1 MSSTLFIIGTLVAA
15 AILLAAWMPERTK
28 TVFSGYKT
36 LRNIALAVIVVIVA
50 PVLIG
55 TGYLPAML
63 FGAAMIIIVVWTL
76 WFGPLGEPNI
86 G

>member
-1 MSSTLFIIGTLVAA
+1 MSSTIFIIATLVAA
-15 AILLAAWMPERTK
+15 AVLLAAWMPERTK
-28 TVFSGYKT
+28 TVFSGYKM
-36 LRNIALAVIVVIVA
+36 LRNVALAVIVVIVA

-55 TGYLPAML
+55 TGYWPAML
-63 FGAAMIIIVVWTL
+63 FGAAMIIVVVWTL